1 MKDFMPNR
9 RSLLKGGASVLAGAA
24 TLSADQLM
32 GFAKAWAQTAQWKPE
47 AGAKIN
53 LLRWKRFVE
62 AEDQA
67 FMNMIQAFTK
77 ATGVEVNVSNES
89 YDDIQPKASVA
100 ANTGQGLDMVWGLY
114 SLPHLFP
121 DKCTDVTDV
130 ANYLGGKYGGWAP
143 SALAYGKSKEK
154 WIGIPVACTGALMNY
169 RIGAMEKA
177 GFKEFPKDNA
187 GFLELCKGLNKN
199 GTPAGMA
206 IGHAS
211 GDANTWMHWA
221 LWSNGGYLVDKND
234 KVIIDSP
241 ETAKAL
247 EYVKQLY
254 DNFIPGTASWN
265 DSSNNKA
272 FLAGQLHCT
281 VNGISIYVTAQK
293 ENKAIADDMN
303 HAYMPIGPAGKPTE
317 LHLPFTM
324 LTFNF
329 TKYPQACKAL
339 TAFML
344 EADQFNPWVAA
355 AQGYLSHFLLAYDA
369 NPIWTADPKRTVYR
383 DVAKRTLTP
392 AGLGTL
398 GENAAA
404 AIADFIVVDMF
415 ANYCTGRETVK
426 GSISNA
432 EKQAKRLYRS

>member
-1 MKDFMPNR
+1 MTGFTPDR
-9 RSLLKGGASVLAGAA
+9 RSLLKGSALTLAAAA
-24 TLSADQLM
+24 TMSADQLL
-32 GFAKAWAQTAQWKPE
+32 GYAKAWAQTAQWKPE

-62 AEDQA
+62 TEDVA
-67 FMNMIQAFTK
+67 FMNIVAAFSK
-77 ATGVEVNVSNES
+77 ATGVQINVTNES
-89 YDDIQPKASVA
+89 YEDVQPKASVA

-121 DKCTDVTDV
+121 TKVMDVTDV
-130 ANYLGGKYGGWAP
+130 ATYLGGKYGGWTP
-143 SALAYGKSKEK
+143 SAEAYCKTGNK
-154 WIGIPVACTGALMNY
+154 WVGIPIATTGGLINY
-169 RIGAMEKA
+169 RIAACEKV
-177 GFKEFPKDNA
+177 GFKEFPKDTA
-187 GFLELCKGLNKN
+187 SFLELCKGLNKN

-206 IGHAS
+206 LGHAS
-211 GDANTWMHWA
+211 GDANGWLHWA
-221 LWSNGGYLVDKND
+221 LWSHGGNLVDKND
-234 KVIIDSP
+234 KVVINSP

-254 DNFIPGTASWN
+254 ETFIPGTVSWN

-281 VNGISIYVTAQK
+281 NNGISIYVSAKK
-293 ENKAIADDMN
+293 ENPAIAADMN
-303 HAYMPIGPAGKPTE
+303 HAYLPVGPIGKPTE
-317 LHLPFTM
+317 LHLAFPI
-324 LTFNF
+324 LIFNF
-329 TKYPQACKAL
+329 TKFPNACKAF

-344 EADQFNPWVAA
+344 EADQFNPWITA

-369 NPIWTADPKRTVYR
+369 NPIWTADPKTTPYR

-392 AGLGTL
+392 AGQGTL

-415 ANYCTGRETVK
+415 ANYCTGREDVK
-426 GSISNA
+426 GAMAGA
-432 EKQAKRLYRS
+432 ERQTKRLYRS

>member
-1 MKDFMPNR
+1 MTTFMPNR

-24 TLSADQLM
+24 TLSADQLL
-32 GFAKAWAQTAQWKPE
+32 GFAKAWAQTTQWKPE

-62 AEDQA
+62 AEDKA
-67 FMNMIQAFTK
+67 FMDMIAAFTK

-121 DKCTDVTDV
+121 DKCIDVTDV
-130 ANYLGGKYGGWAP
+130 ANYLGGKYTWAP
-143 SALAYGKSKEK
+143 SAEAYGKSKNK
-154 WIGIPVACTGALMNY
+154 WIGIPVACTGALINY
-169 RIGAMEKA
+169 RISSMEKA

-187 GFLELCKGLNKN
+187 GFLELCKGLSKN

-206 IGHAS
+206 VGHAS

-221 LWSNGGYLVDKND
+221 LWSHGGYLVDKND
-234 KVIIDSP
+234 KVIVNSP
-241 ETAKAL
+241 ETLNAL

-254 DNFIPGTASWN
+254 ATFIPGTASWN

-272 FLAGQLHCT
+272 FLSGQLHCT
-281 VNGISIYVTAQK
+281 VNGISIYVTASR

-303 HAYMPIGPAGKPTE
+303 HAYMPIGPVGKPTE

-344 EADQFNPWVAA
+344 EADQFNPWVTS
-355 AQGYLSHFLLAYDA
+355 AQGYLSHFLTAYDA
-369 NPIWTADPKRTVYR
+369 NPMWTADPKRTVYR

-392 AGLGTL
+392 GGLGTL

-415 ANYCTGRETVK
+415 ANYCTGSSDAK
-426 GSISNA
+426 GSIANA

>member
-1 MKDFMPNR
+1 MTKFTPDR
-9 RSLLKGGASVLAGAA
+9 RSVLKGGAAA
-24 TLSADQLM
+24 AAAIAAMSSEQLL
-32 GFAKAWAQTAQWKPE
+32 GYAKAWAQNAQWKPE

-62 AEDQA
+62 AEDVA
-67 FMNMIQAFTK
+67 FMKMIDAFQK
-77 ATGVEVNVSNES
+77 ATGVQVTVSNES

-121 DKCTDVTDV
+121 EKCRDVTDV
-130 ANYLGGKYGGWAP
+130 ANYLGKKYGGWAP
-143 SALAYGKSKEK
+143 SASPYGMRGDK
-154 WIGIPVACTGALMNY
+154 WIGIPVACTGALLNY
-169 RIGAMEKA
+169 RISSMEKA
-177 GFKEFPKDNA
+177 GFKEFPKDTA
-187 GFLELCKGLNKN
+187 GFLELCKALNKN

-206 IGHAS
+206 LGHAS
-211 GDANTWMHWA
+211 GDANTWLHWA
-221 LWSNGGYLVDKND
+221 LWTHNGYLVDKNN
-234 KVIIDSP
+234 KVIINSP

-254 DNFIPGTASWN
+254 DVFIPGTASWN

-293 ENKAIADDMN
+293 ENKAMADDIN

-324 LTFNF
+324 LIFTF
-329 TKYPQACKAL
+329 TKYPEACKAL

-344 EADQFNPWVAA
+344 EAEQFNPWVAA
-355 AQGYLSHFLLAYDA
+355 AQGYLSHFLLAYDT
-369 NPIWTADPKRTVYR
+369 NPIWTEDPKRTPFR

-392 AGLGTL
+392 GGLGPL

-404 AIADFIVVDMF
+404 AISDFVVVDMF
-415 ANYCTGRETVK
+415 ANYCTGREDLK
-426 GSISNA
+426 GAMASA
-432 EKQAKRLYRS
+432 ERAAKRIYR

>member
-1 MKDFMPNR
+1 MTTFMPNR

-24 TLSADQLM
+24 TLTADQLL

-67 FMNMIQAFTK
+67 FMSMIQAFTK

-121 DKCTDVTDV
+121 EKCTDVTDV
-130 ANYLGGKYGGWAP
+130 ATYLGGKYGGWAP
-143 SALAYGKSKEK
+143 SADAYGKSKGK

-169 RIGAMEKA
+169 RISSMEKA

-221 LWSNGGYLVDKND
+221 LWSHGGYLVDKND
-234 KVIIDSP
+234 KVIISSP
-241 ETAKAL
+241 ETLKAL
-247 EYVKQLY
+247 EYVKELY
-254 DNFIPGTASWN
+254 GTFIPGTASWN

-272 FLAGQLHCT
+272 FLSGQLHCT
-281 VNGISIYVTAQK
+281 VNGISVYVTASK

-303 HAYMPIGPAGKPTE
+303 HAYMPIGPVGKPTE

-344 EADQFNPWVAA
+344 EADQFNPWVSA

-415 ANYCTGRETVK
+415 ANYCTGREDAKTAMA
-426 GSISNA
+426 SA
-432 EKQAKRLYRS
+432 EKQAKRLYR

>member
-1 MKDFMPNR
+1 MTTFMPNR

-24 TLSADQLM
+24 TLTADQLM

-121 DKCTDVTDV
+121 EKCADVTDV
-130 ANYLGGKYGGWAP
+130 ATYLGGKYGGWAP
-143 SALAYGKSKEK
+143 SADAYGKSKGK
-154 WIGIPVACTGALMNY
+154 WIGIPIACTGALMNY
-169 RIGAMEKA
+169 RISSMEKA

-221 LWSNGGYLVDKND
+221 LWSHGGYLVDKND
-234 KVIIDSP
+234 KVIINSP
-241 ETAKAL
+241 ETMKAL
-247 EYVKQLY
+247 EYVKALY
-254 DNFIPGTASWN
+254 GTFIPGTASWN

-272 FLAGQLHCT
+272 FLSGQLHCT
-281 VNGISIYVTAQK
+281 VNGISVYVTASK

-303 HAYMPIGPAGKPTE
+303 HAYMPIGPVGKPTE

-344 EADQFNPWVAA
+344 EADQFNPWVSA

-369 NPIWTADPKRTVYR
+369 NPIWTSDPKRTVYR

-415 ANYCTGRETVK
+415 ANYCTGREDAK
-426 GSISNA
+426 GAIASA
-432 EKQAKRLYRS
+432 ERQAKRLYR

>member
-1 MKDFMPNR
+1 MTTFMPNR

-24 TLSADQLM
+24 TLTADQLM

-121 DKCTDVTDV
+121 EKCTDVTDV
-130 ANYLGGKYGGWAP
+130 ATYLGGKYGGWAP
-143 SALAYGKSKEK
+143 SADAYGKSKGK
-154 WIGIPVACTGALMNY
+154 WIGIPIACTGALMNY
-169 RIGAMEKA
+169 RISSMEKA

-221 LWSNGGYLVDKND
+221 LWSHGGYLVDKND
-234 KVIIDSP
+234 KVIISSP
-241 ETAKAL
+241 ETLKAL
-247 EYVKQLY
+247 EYVKELY
-254 DNFIPGTASWN
+254 GTFIPGTASWN

-272 FLAGQLHCT
+272 FLSGQLHCT
-281 VNGISIYVTAQK
+281 VNGISVYVTASK

-303 HAYMPIGPAGKPTE
+303 HAYMPIGPVGKPTE

-344 EADQFNPWVAA
+344 EADQFNPWVSA

-415 ANYCTGRETVK
+415 ANYCTGREDAK
-426 GSISNA
+426 GAMASA
-432 EKQAKRLYRS
+432 ERQAKRLYR

>member
-1 MKDFMPNR
+1 MTTFMPNR

-24 TLSADQLM
+24 TLTADQLM

-121 DKCTDVTDV
+121 EKCTDVTDV

-143 SALAYGKSKEK
+143 SADAYGKSKGK

-169 RIGAMEKA
+169 RISSMEKA

-221 LWSNGGYLVDKND
+221 LWSHGGYLVDKND
-234 KVIIDSP
+234 KVIINSP
-241 ETAKAL
+241 ETLKAL
-247 EYVKQLY
+247 EYVKALY
-254 DNFIPGTASWN
+254 GTFIPGTASWN

-272 FLAGQLHCT
+272 FLSGQLHCT
-281 VNGISIYVTAQK
+281 VNGISVYVTASK

-303 HAYMPIGPAGKPTE
+303 HAYMPIGPVGKPTE

-415 ANYCTGRETVK
+415 ANYCTGREDAK
-426 GSISNA
+426 GSIASA
-432 EKQAKRLYRS
+432 ERQAKRLYR